1 MLREIVSRD
10 KQTFDIGLR
19 KFNAFINDWNDSKS
33 VVMANQFRIGLGM
46 FVITL

>member
-1 MLREIVSRD
+1 MLRENVSRD

-33 VVMANQFRIGLGM
+33 VVMANQFRIG
-46 FVITL
+46 